1 MPRRLAIVYAVENRR
16 CQDQSLWE
24 LTRRPRPHPR
34 RRKKGAVP
42 GAGGAGRG
50 GRNPI
55 KMIWFREMRLLLA
68 VALSLLLSAQ
78 GFSISGSCGKP
89 VVLRR
94 QPSLSCEGNTFSRGF
109 AVGGGSLV
117 APARRS
123 RMASRSRLSM
133 LGGGD
138 QVKQVLRKYGL
149 AALGTHFVGWSICM
163 TGVISFLGA
172 VGPENIIS
180 ILPEGIQQHI
190 DPTKAMGVVKFQ
202 IALAA
207 TEAIGPVRLALTLTV
222 TPTVSK
228 TMRQYKTSRDLE
240 TMAIRFARNV
250 ARNVARTVKSQGAE
264 LVESVKDGGLEKL
277 VEEFVPPLSV
287 PITKEGKE
295 KGMEGGEGSKEP
307 EGSAPSLKSG
317 SGTGPVLS
325 SAPKGEAPAAGA
337 STTLKR

>member
-1 MPRRLAIVYAVENRR
+1 
-16 CQDQSLWE
+16 
-24 LTRRPRPHPR
+24 
-34 RRKKGAVP
+34 
-42 GAGGAGRG
+42 
-50 GRNPI
+50 
-55 KMIWFREMRLLLA
+55 MRLLLA

-78 GFSISGSCGKP
+78 GFSISGGCGKN
-89 VVLRR
+89 VVLGRHAT
-94 QPSLSCEGNTFSRGF
+94 LSCEGSAFSGGL
-109 AVGGGSLV
+109 AVGGNLLG

-123 RMASRSRLSM
+123 RMASRNRLSM

-228 TMRQYKTSRDLE
+228 TMRQYKSSRDLE

-277 VEEFVPPLSV
+277 VEKVQTSAADVVLSV
-287 PITKEGKE
+287 PISKAKEDKE
-295 KGMEGGEGSKEP
+295 DGIEGGNGVKGS
-307 EGSAPSLKSG
+307 EGSAPLESG

-325 SAPKGEAPAAGA
+325 SAPTKGEAPVSGA
-337 STTLKR
+337 SSTFKR